1 MVMKR
6 LLVPIVVVASLLAAV
21 PSSVFAEPAE
31 IEEIIKLL
39 HEAKA
44 SAEPLPL
51 LEKAHAVLKG
61 FNPVPAR
68 QPGAP
73 RKNQGNKAAAQENK
87 GKAMEAIG
95 DAIKV
100 AKEGG
105 VVKPKIEHAVAM
117 AHKAGDLKQ

>member
-21 PSSVFAEPAE
+21 PSSVFAEPAQ

-51 LEKAHAVLKG
+51 LEPVHAFFALQS
-61 FNPVPAR
+61 R
-68 QPGAP
+68 GAT
-73 RKNQGNKAAAQENK
+73 QA
-87 GKAMEAIG
+87 
-95 DAIKV
+95 
-100 AKEGG
+100 GG
-105 VVKPKIEHAVAM
+105 VPSRGDVGHDLGGVLAGSRVRPAASM
-117 AHKAGDLKQ
+117 ARSLRPGGTT